1 MVSKK
6 ASLKKSPGQ
15 GKLKASPK
23 KGGQNKTLKQGK
35 LKASPKKDEQKQ
47 SPSQGVQNT
56 GPEEKRKILIVDDEP
71 NVRKLLRTVLN
82 KKFTVLE
89 AEDGSQAVNMASTE
103 KPDLILMDIMMPKM
117 DGYTSCY
124 ALKSEPSTKSIPV
137 VMLTAIDL
145 RLNLQLSKEI
155 GADGYITKPFN
166 SRDLLDNIAHFL
178 APA

>member
-1 MVSKK
+1 MVHK
-6 ASLKKSPGQ
+6 
-15 GKLKASPK
+15 KASPK
-23 KGGQNKTLKQGK
+23 KRPSRGSQN
-35 LKASPKKDEQKQ
+35 ASPED
-47 SPSQGVQNT
+47 
-56 GPEEKRKILIVDDEP
+56 KRRILIVDDEP

-89 AEDGSQAVNMASTE
+89 AEDGSQAVNVASTE

-124 ALKSEPSTKSIPV
+124 ALKSEPSTRSIPV
-137 VMLTAIDL
+137 IMLTAIDL

-166 SRDLLDNIAHFL
+166 SKDLLDNIAHFL
-178 APA
+178 ALA

>member
-6 ASLKKSPGQ
+6 ANKKKSPGQ
-15 GKLKASPK
+15 GKAKASLK
-23 KGGQNKTLKQGK
+23 KSENQGK
-35 LKASPKKDEQKQ
+35 LKAEPKQDEQKKI
-47 SPSQGVQNT
+47 PSQVAQKT
-56 GPEEKRKILIVDDEP
+56 TLEEKRKILIVDDEP
-71 NVRKLLRTVLN
+71 NVRKLLRTVLT

-89 AEDGSQAVNMASTE
+89 AEDGSQAVNIASTE
-103 KPDLILMDIMMPKM
+103 KPDLILMDIMMPNM

-145 RLNLQLSKEI
+145 RLNLQLSKEM

-166 SRDLLDNIAHFL
+166 SRDLLENIAHFL

>member
-1 MVSKK
+1 MVRKK
-6 ASLKKSPGQ
+6 ASLKKSP
-15 GKLKASPK
+15 
-23 KGGQNKTLKQGK
+23 
-35 LKASPKKDEQKQ
+35 
-47 SPSQGVQNT
+47 SQGSQNT
-56 GPEEKRKILIVDDEP
+56 SPEDKRKILIVDDEP
-71 NVRKLLRTVLN
+71 NVRKLLRTVLK

-89 AEDGSQAVNMASTE
+89 AEDGSQAVNMASAE

-137 VMLTAIDL
+137 IMLTAIDL
-145 RLNLQLSKEI
+145 KLNLQLSKEL

-166 SRDLLDNIAHFL
+166 SRDLLDNVAHFM

>member
-1 MVSKK
+1 MVRKK
-6 ASLKKSPGQ
+6 ASLKKSPSQ

-23 KGGQNKTLKQGK
+23 KG
-35 LKASPKKDEQKQ
+35 EQKK
-47 SPSQGVQNT
+47 SPSQGGQNIS
-56 GPEEKRKILIVDDEP
+56 PEDKRKILIVDDEP

-89 AEDGSQAVNMASTE
+89 AEDGSQAVNMASAE

-137 VMLTAIDL
+137 IMLTAIDL
-145 RLNLQLSKEI
+145 KLNLQLSKEI

-166 SRDLLDNIAHFL
+166 SRDLLDNVAHFM